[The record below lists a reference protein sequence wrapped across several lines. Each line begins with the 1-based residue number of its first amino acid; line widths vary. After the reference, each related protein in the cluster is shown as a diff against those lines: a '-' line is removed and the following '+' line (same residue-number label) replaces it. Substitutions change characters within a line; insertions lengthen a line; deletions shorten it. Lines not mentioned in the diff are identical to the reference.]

1 MKLLSKKISNNILF
15 FQRFEKEDKIKLE
28 TLLAKHNLE
37 EFCNDKLKSG
47 LTSNSNF
54 KNTLEW
60 LKTKEKITKEEIILK
75 LNKLK
80 IL

>member
-1 MKLLSKKISNNILF
+1 
-15 FQRFEKEDKIKLE
+15 LE